1 MVTLGPFPSQIL
13 VLGVIY
19 SLGIFSHII
28 GTKLSFFLVNKTKLS
43 LNLVF

>member
-28 GTKLSFFLVNKTKLS
+28 GTKLSFFFGKQDKT
-43 LNLVF
+43 